1 MKMLGLIG
9 GVSPES
15 TAIYYRLLNEQAQ
28 QRLGGQHSAN
38 ILLYAID
45 YGVAF
50 GHYQRGD
57 WDGYAGEVVKGAER
71 LKAAGVDF
79 LAIASN
85 TSHIGAAPSAAATGL
100 PVLHVLDA
108 LTAAMDTAGSKQPLL
123 LGTPFVMA
131 GDFYR
136 PELAKR
142 FSGDVLAPN
151 AEEQEAVGRIIF
163 DELVNGDV
171 LDGSRE
177 ELKRMVARSDCDG
190 VILGCTELCMILSQ
204 DDFKIPVFDTTAL
217 HAAAVSAHMFEEH

>member
-9 GVSPES
+9 GISPES

-28 QRLGGQHSAN
+28 ARLGGQHSAN
-38 ILLYAID
+38 ILLYAAD
-45 YGVAF
+45 YGVVYEQ
-50 GHYQRGD
+50 YQRGD
-57 WDGYAGEVVKGAER
+57 WDGYASEVVKGAER
-71 LKAAGVDF
+71 LKAAGADF

-108 LTAAMDTAGSKQPLL
+108 LVDAIDAAGAKRPLL

-136 PELAKR
+136 AELAKR
-142 FSGDVLAPN
+142 FSGEALAPD
-151 AEEQEAVGRIIF
+151 ADEQKAVGRVIF

-171 LDGSRE
+171 LDSSRE
-177 ELKRMVARSDCDG
+177 ELKRMVARSNCDG

-204 DDFKIPVFDTTAL
+204 DDFEIPVFDTTAL
-217 HAAAVSAHMFEEH
+217 HAAALSAHMFEEA

>member
-1 MKMLGLIG
+1 MRMLGLIG
-9 GVSPES
+9 GISPES

-28 QRLGGQHSAN
+28 ARLGAQHSAN
-38 ILLYAID
+38 ILLYAVD
-45 YGVAF
+45 YGVVYEQ
-50 GHYQRGD
+50 YQRGD

-71 LKAAGVDF
+71 LKAAGADF

-108 LTAAMDTAGSKQPLL
+108 LVDAMDAAGAKRPLL

-136 PELAKR
+136 AEVAKR
-142 FSGDVLAPN
+142 FSGEALAPD
-151 AEEQEAVGRIIF
+151 ADEQKAVGRVIF

-171 LDGSRE
+171 LDSSRE
-177 ELKRMVARSDCDG
+177 ELKRMVARSNCDG
-190 VILGCTELCMILSQ
+190 IILGCTELCMILSQ
-204 DDFKIPVFDTTAL
+204 DDFEIPVFDTTGL
-217 HAAAVSAHMFEEH
+217 HAAALSAHMFEET

>member
-1 MKMLGLIG
+1 MKLLGLIG
-9 GVSPES
+9 GISPES

-28 QRLGGQHSAN
+28 AQLGAQHSAN
-38 ILLYAID
+38 ILLYAVD
-45 YGVAF
+45 YGVVYEQ
-50 GHYQRGD
+50 YQRGD
-57 WDGYAGEVVKGAER
+57 WDGYAGEIVKGAKR
-71 LKAAGVDF
+71 LKAAGADF

-108 LTAAMDTAGSKQPLL
+108 LVNAMSAAGVKRPLL

-131 GDFYR
+131 DDFYR
-136 PELAKR
+136 AELAKR
-142 FSGDVLAPN
+142 FSGEALAPDE
-151 AEEQEAVGRIIF
+151 AEQKAVGRIIF

-177 ELKRMVARSDCDG
+177 ELKRMVARSNCDG

-204 DDFKIPVFDTTAL
+204 NDFEMPVFDTTAL
-217 HAAAVSAHMFEEH
+217 HALALASYMFEEC

>member
-28 QRLGGQHSAN
+28 ARLGGQHSAN

-57 WDGYAGEVVKGAER
+57 WDAYAGEVVKGAEH
-71 LKAAGVDF
+71 LKAAGADF

-85 TSHIGAAPSAAATGL
+85 TSHVGAAPSASATGL

-108 LTAAMDTAGSKQPLL
+108 LVEAMSAAGSKRPLL

-136 PELAKR
+136 AELARR
-142 FSGDVLAPN
+142 FSGEAIAPD
-151 AEEQEAVGRIIF
+151 AEEQKTVGRIIF
-163 DELVNGDV
+163 DELVNADV
-171 LDGSRE
+171 LDSSRE
-177 ELKRMVARSDCDG
+177 ELKRMVARSNCDG

-204 DDFKIPVFDTTAL
+204 EDFEISVFDTTGL
-217 HAAAVSAHMFEEH
+217 HAAALAAHMFEEN